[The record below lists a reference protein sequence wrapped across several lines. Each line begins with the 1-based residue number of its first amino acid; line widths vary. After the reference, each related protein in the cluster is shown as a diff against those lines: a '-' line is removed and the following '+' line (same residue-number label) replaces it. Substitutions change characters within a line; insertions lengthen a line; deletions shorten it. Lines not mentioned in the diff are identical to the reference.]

1 MTLKWAP
8 KDNRILPGT
17 EQVHLRV
24 LATTDL
30 HAHLLPFDYYTA
42 LPDAGTG
49 LARLAEVIVAA
60 RSEAPNALL
69 FDNGDTL
76 QGTPLADTV
85 LTDTLPSGAPHPMI
99 SVMNALDY
107 DAATVGNHDF
117 DFGIDYLKASLS
129 AAEFPWILAN
139 AHDADAQPFLPPRCI
154 LERKMRDGAGRART
168 LRIGVT
174 GATPPQIAIWSKRH
188 VEGRLIFGEI
198 VAAVALQ
205 AKALRDE
212 GADVVVALCHSGLGN
227 VGLPGGSE
235 NVSMQ
240 VAEQCGVDLVVAGH
254 THDLAAFC
262 SAENGVPIVQAGA
275 FGSHLGSV
283 DLLLTPTDTAPD
295 AAPASTNWS
304 VETAQVA
311 NLTPSDRRPDTTTPC
326 RRLVRPFPKL
336 RREVAQVHR
345 TTRTHVDEPL
355 GQSATPIQTFF
366 STISPCAA
374 TQLIADAQWA
384 AAAPLLAAR
393 PDLLG
398 LPVLSAAA
406 PFRAGGRGGPT
417 NYTDIPTGA
426 LKLRHAADLYV
437 YPNTLNVVRMD
448 GVGLRNWLEHSV
460 SIYRRIDPSASHPQT
475 LIDHTFAPYK
485 FDRITGL
492 RYRIDVSQPPR
503 TDPNGDVINPASNRV
518 KDLQFVSGEPVRDC
532 DEMLVITN
540 SYRAAGGGH
549 ILPPDAAEPEL
560 VSGQAIRDVIAHYI
574 RSSNAQIDL
583 MVDPSFSFVPL
594 GGTQVLFETGAGAL
608 DYPDKLADLGLRQTA
623 NAPTDAGFLAL
634 GMTL

>member
-1 MTLKWAP
+1 M
-8 KDNRILPGT
+8 PGT

-42 LPDAGTG
+42 RPDASIG

-60 RSEAPNALL
+60 RTEAPNALL

-76 QGTPLADTV
+76 QGTPLAETV

-99 SVMNALDY
+99 SAMNALGY

-117 DFGIDYLKASLS
+117 DFGIDYLKTSLS

-139 AHDADAQPFLPPRCI
+139 AYDADAQPFLPPRRI
-154 LERKMRDGAGRART
+154 LEREMRDGAGRVRT

-188 VEGRLIFGEI
+188 VEDRLTFEDI

-205 AKALRDE
+205 AKTLRDE
-212 GADVVVALCHSGLGN
+212 GADLVVALCHSGLGH

-262 SAENGVPIVQAGA
+262 CAENGVPIVQAGA
-275 FGSHLGSV
+275 FGSHVGLV
-283 DLLLTPTDTAPD
+283 DLLLSPTDTNLEAVSP
-295 AAPASTNWS
+295 STNWS
-304 VETAQVA
+304 VEAVQVA
-311 NLTPSDRRPDTTTPC
+311 NLAPSDRGPETTTPC
-326 RRLVRPFPKL
+326 RRLARPFPKL
-336 RREVAQVHR
+336 RRHVAQAHR
-345 TTRTHVDEPL
+345 TTRTYVDEPL
-355 GQSATPIQTFF
+355 GRSATPIQTFF

-374 TQLIADAQWA
+374 TQLIADAQCA

-393 PDLLG
+393 PDLAG
-398 LPVLSAAA
+398 LPILSAAA

-417 NYTDIPTGA
+417 NFTNIPEGA

-448 GVGLRNWLEHSV
+448 GLGLRNWLEHSV
-460 SIYRRIDPSASHPQT
+460 SIYRRIDPFVSHPQI

-503 TDPNGDVINPASNRV
+503 TDPNGNVINPAASRV
-518 KDLQFVSGEPVRDC
+518 KDLCFASGTPVL
-532 DEMLVITN
+532 DEDEVLVITN
-540 SYRAAGGGH
+540 SYRAAGGGY
-549 ILPPDAAEPEL
+549 ILPSDAAEPEL
-560 VSGQAIRDVIAHYI
+560 ASSQAIRDAIAQYI
-574 RSSNAQIDL
+574 SSAQAQVELI
-583 MVDPSFSFVPL
+583 VDPSFSFVPL

-608 DYPDKLADLGLRQTA
+608 DYPDKLAALGLRQTA
-623 NAPTDAGFLAL
+623 NAPNDAGFLAL
-634 GMTL
+634 GMIL